1 MKRLFFLSVSLCCAI
16 FSLAQDRAAQLT
28 DKLLHSKDY
37 VFVVAHRGDW
47 RFAPENSLPAFQ
59 HCIDEG
65 VDMVELDLQM
75 TRDSVLVLM
84 HDHTLDRTST
94 GNGRVSNFNYEE
106 IQKLRLRD
114 GLRSETD
121 VRIPTLS
128 EALDLCKGKIL
139 INIDKGYDYFS
150 QVYKLL
156 VEKDMLNQVI
166 IKSGNSL
173 EKVQKEHQD
182 ILDKVIYM
190 PVISIDQEGA
200 EKMVDDYLGI
210 HVAAIEC
217 CFRTV
222 SPQVE
227 RLLEKIRNSGVKIWI
242 NSLWPS
248 LNGGHHD
255 DRAVLEND
263 PDGSWGWML
272 DVGAELIQT
281 DRIPQLIQYLENKG
295 CRNNPYWWERR

>member
-1 MKRLFFLSVSLCCAI
+1 MKKLLVLSITVFCAI
-16 FSLAQDRAAQLT
+16 SSFAQDLAAQLT
-28 DKLLHSKDY
+28 DKLYNSKDY

-75 TRDSVLVLM
+75 TSDSVLVLM
-84 HDHTLDRTST
+84 HDHALDRTST
-94 GNGRVSNFNYEE
+94 GNGRVSNFTYEE
-106 IQKLRLRD
+106 IKKLRLRD

-121 VRIPTLS
+121 VHIPTLS
-128 EALDLCKGKIL
+128 EALDLCKDKIL

-150 QVYKLL
+150 QVYDLL
-156 VEKDMLNQVI
+156 VEKDMLDQVI

-173 EKVQKEHQD
+173 KTVQQDHQD

-190 PVISIDQEGA
+190 PVISLDREGA
-200 EKMVDDYLGI
+200 EKMVDDFIGI

-217 CFRTV
+217 CFGTV
-222 SPQVE
+222 TPQVE
-227 RLLEKIRNSGVKIWI
+227 YLLEKIRQSGVKIWI
-242 NSLWPS
+242 NSLWPN

-255 DRAVLEND
+255 DRAVLGHD
-263 PDGSWGWML
+263 PDGSWGWL
-272 DVGAELIQT
+272 LEKGAMLIQT
-281 DRIPQLIQYLENKG
+281 DRNPQLIQYLESKG
-295 CRNNPYWWERR
+295 LRK